1 MSIAIFAIL
10 LNTLERTHKRNTKKC
25 LELALKCLKL
35 AELVKNGTKLL
46 LFTAFTTFCISLYGK
61 TSKCRI
67 GTCWSC
73 GVNLVLNA
81 AGNSKSAKV
90 ATPFSRNTIRL
101 PDLMISWS
109 SPSIYQNDH
118 KIFNKHHLA
127 AVPDGFE
134 KKGHDHNHCCF
145 HCHLMISVFKKTSWG
160 PKFWSPYQWLHLEK
174 WTVWWSS
181 RMNGFS
187 IRLTFKMSE
196 ISVMAEEWIQY
207 LYSWTLSLTDVQLI
221 KDI

>member
-1 MSIAIFAIL
+1 
-10 LNTLERTHKRNTKKC
+10 
-25 LELALKCLKL
+25 
-35 AELVKNGTKLL
+35 
-46 LFTAFTTFCISLYGK
+46 
-61 TSKCRI
+61 
-67 GTCWSC
+67 
-73 GVNLVLNA
+73 
-81 AGNSKSAKV
+81 
-90 ATPFSRNTIRL
+90 
-101 PDLMISWS
+101 MISCS

-145 HCHLMISVFKKTSWG
+145 HCHLMISVFKKTSWW
-160 PKFWSPYQWLHLEK
+160 PKFRSPYQSSHLEK

-221 KDI
+221 KDIKFCNCIQQSLRDEWRYQIRWIFGNSSKGRVIFSTKIHIANFGPFWRALRRVFWEKNL

>member
-10 LNTLERTHKRNTKKC
+10 LNNTLERTHKRNTKKC

-67 GTCWSC
+67 CTCWSC

-90 ATPFSRNTIRL
+90 AIPFSRNTIRL

-145 HCHLMISVFKKTSWG
+145 HCHLMISSSKKHHGGQS
-160 PKFWSPYQWLHLEK
+160 
-174 WTVWWSS
+174 SS
-181 RMNGFS
+181 RHIS
-187 IRLTFKMSE
+187 DYTLKSE
-196 ISVMAEEWIQY
+196 PFGEAPVWMAFQSDWPLKCQKY
-207 LYSWTLSLTDVQLI
+207 QLWQKNEYNI
-221 KDI
+221 YTHGPCP